1 MRVHVAFSHTDYTC
15 TYFSELLTRK
25 LMLDYFV
32 DKAKQSILDSDKML
46 VFSIRLLSKHQK

>member
-15 TYFSELLTRK
+15 AYFSELLTRK